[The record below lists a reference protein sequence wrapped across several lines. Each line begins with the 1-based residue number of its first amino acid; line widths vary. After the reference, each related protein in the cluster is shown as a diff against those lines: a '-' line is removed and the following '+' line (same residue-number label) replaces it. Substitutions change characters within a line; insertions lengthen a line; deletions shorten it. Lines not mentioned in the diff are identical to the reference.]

1 MLYTNSGKI
10 LLTSIDLST
19 GVDGEN
25 DDGSDNSVY
34 IPPPDD
40 DSDLNRKYCPSDKD
54 NDREDVFFDR
64 KRILEELDPILVDPT
79 DKNQLPSEEDGCCVK
94 NVRIRG
100 AKYIEK
106 VEEFNSCPKPP
117 K

>member
-1 MLYTNSGKI
+1 MHISIFNDACLAKNTKKENDNLMLYTNSGKI

-64 KRILEELDPILVDPT
+64 KRILEELDPIW
-79 DKNQLPSEEDGCCVK
+79 
-94 NVRIRG
+94 
-100 AKYIEK
+100 
-106 VEEFNSCPKPP
+106 
-117 K
+117 